1 MKKKIRITIST
12 LNGGGAEKVLINL
25 LKELNDEYMIDLFLI
40 TKQGVYLKEVPKEI
54 TINYNFEPLI
64 SDNWLKKVK
73 NSMIARY
80 KNIIWKL
87 DCSYIY
93 NKNKKK
99 YDYEIAF
106 LEGVSTQIVS
116 KSKNNN
122 TKKIAWIHT
131 DLIKHR
137 VLDKSIERKIYKKF
151 DTIICVSNQAKE
163 SFLELYPEYK
173 KKVKVIYNLINKKEI
188 LEKSNFELNNE
199 FQYLN
204 IISVGRLVKAKG
216 YDILLNACELL
227 LAKKIYFK
235 LIILGEGPEENEL
248 KKYIKYNKLEEYI
261 KLKSFKENPYPYIK
275 KADIFVL
282 ASRYE
287 GFSLVL
293 AEAIVLEKPIIA
305 TTCTGP
311 NEILNNGKYG
321 IQVPIENVEKLAEAL
336 EMLLLDEN
344 KRMYYSKK
352 SEERKFFFDMNKTL
366 IEVKSLFT

>member
-1 MKKKIRITIST
+1 M
-12 LNGGGAEKVLINL
+12 
-25 LKELNDEYMIDLFLI
+25 
-40 TKQGVYLKEVPKEI
+40 
-54 TINYNFEPLI
+54 
-64 SDNWLKKVK
+64 
-73 NSMIARY
+73 
-80 KNIIWKL
+80 
-87 DCSYIY
+87 
-93 NKNKKK
+93 
-99 YDYEIAF
+99 
-106 LEGVSTQIVS
+106 
-116 KSKNNN
+116 
-122 TKKIAWIHT
+122 
-131 DLIKHR
+131 
-137 VLDKSIERKIYKKF
+137 
-151 DTIICVSNQAKE
+151 
-163 SFLELYPEYK
+163 
-173 KKVKVIYNLINKKEI
+173 
-188 LEKSNFELNNE
+188 NNE